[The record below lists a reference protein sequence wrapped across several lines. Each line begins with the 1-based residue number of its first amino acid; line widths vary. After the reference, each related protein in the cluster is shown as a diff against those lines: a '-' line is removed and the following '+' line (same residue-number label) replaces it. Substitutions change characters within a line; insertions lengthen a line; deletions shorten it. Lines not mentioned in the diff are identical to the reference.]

1 MAAVGLYKA
10 ALPGA
15 STAGSGMIVTALL
28 SHLARVQLAEG
39 ILEIGER
46 TLGLANLSIVLAQN
60 LRVTGRLADE
70 LGGFEEL
77 ALRLDAL
84 VHILDLLVQ
93 LVRLKRVSVLEPSW
107 TLRECCSPLCGE
119 PAGAGRC
126 RRRGQ

>member
-1 MAAVGLYKA
+1 MAAVRLYKA

-39 ILEIGER
+39 VLEIGER
-46 TLGLANLSIVLAQN
+46 SLGLTDLGIVPTQYIG
-60 LRVTGRLADE
+60 VGGRLANE

-84 VHILDLLVQ
+84 VNVLDLLVQ
-93 LVRLKRVSVLEPSW
+93 LVRLVRL
-107 TLRECCSPLCGE
+107 
-119 PAGAGRC
+119 
-126 RRRGQ
+126 